1 MIIVAHKLLLF
12 YVSTEPLEGCSLL
25 ASWLEANL
33 NVDIPGLS
41 SSACFLPVFFNLFV
55 LRLEE
60 LFKHVKVLIEL
71 LDALVLVLHFLRFV
85 LLPLIP
91 DLCLQRLQILLC
103 CLQTALDLKPEV
115 YSRELDFD

>member
-1 MIIVAHKLLLF
+1 MSLIVSKISIIIVLIIIVAHKLLLF

-25 ASWLEANL
+25 ASWSEANL
-33 NVDIPGLS
+33 NVDISALFG
-41 SSACFLPVFFNLFV
+41 SACFLPVFFNLII

-71 LDALVLVLHFLRFV
+71 LDALILVLHFLRFV

-91 DLCLQRLQILLC
+91 DLGLQRLQIFLC
-103 CLQTALDLKPEV
+103 CL
-115 YSRELDFD
+115 